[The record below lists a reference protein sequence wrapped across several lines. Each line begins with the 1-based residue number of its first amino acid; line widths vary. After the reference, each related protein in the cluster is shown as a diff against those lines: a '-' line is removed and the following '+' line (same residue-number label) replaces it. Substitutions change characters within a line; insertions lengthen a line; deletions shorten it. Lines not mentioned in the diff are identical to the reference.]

1 IALSVIQWL
10 FENFFRDDEVQG
22 LNIKTTL
29 LPDSARMPD
38 IVDGRLNGMF
48 IVALATVTAFWV
60 IVYRSRFGFRLRASG
75 FNATAAE
82 TAGISARTMTIIAMI
97 FSGAVAGLVAMS
109 SVLGE
114 AFAYGPNAT
123 PIGFGFAGI
132 TVALLGRNHP
142 VGIVVAALL
151 FGFLDSTSAEL
162 QLANVP
168 NSIVKVM
175 QSIIVLTVVI
185 VNEATI
191 RKLNERTAEQ
201 ARTDLA
207 GVTS

>member
-1 IALSVIQWL
+1 
-10 FENFFRDDEVQG
+10 
-22 LNIKTTL
+22 
-29 LPDSARMPD
+29 
-38 IVDGRLNGMF
+38 
-48 IVALATVTAFWV
+48 
-60 IVYRSRFGFRLRASG
+60 
-75 FNATAAE
+75 
-82 TAGISARTMTIIAMI
+82 MTIIAMML
-97 FSGAVAGLVAMS
+97 SGAVAGMVAMP

-114 AFAYGPNAT
+114 AYAYGPNAT

-162 QLANVP
+162 QLADVP

-191 RKLNERTAEQ
+191 RRLNERTAEQ
-201 ARTDLA
+201 ARAELA
-207 GVTS
+207 GAAA